1 VASIPT
7 HMLCGAAVGLW
18 FARTPQVGRALTI
31 GALCAA
37 LPDLDGVGYRLG
49 VPYEAML
56 GHRGLSHSLFFAA
69 ALATAGV
76 VLLPERWRGGLSRG
90 SLWLLVAITT
100 ASHGVLDA
108 ATSGGLGVAFIAPFD
123 GTRWFLPWRPI
134 RVSPM
139 SIRGF
144 VSARGV
150 AILMSEARWVWAPS
164 ALLAVT
170 ALLVR
175 RTALS
180 PLLSPAVRKSDGAPG

>member
-1 VASIPT
+1 
-7 HMLCGAAVGLW
+7 MLCGAAVGLW
-18 FARTPQVGRALTI
+18 FARSPQVARALTI
-31 GALCAA
+31 GAVCAA
-37 LPDLDGVGYRLG
+37 LPDLDGIGYRLG

-56 GHRGLSHSLFFAA
+56 GHRGLSHSLVFAA
-69 ALATAGV
+69 VLATAAITV
-76 VLLPERWRGGLSRG
+76 LPERWRGGMTRR
-90 SLWLLVAITT
+90 SLWLLIAITT

-108 ATSGGLGVAFIAPFD
+108 ATSGGLGVAFLAPFD

-139 SIRGF
+139 SVSGF
-144 VSARGV
+144 LSSRGV
-150 AILMSEARWVWAPS
+150 AILASEARWVWAPS

-180 PLLSPAVRKSDGAPG
+180 ALLSDPARKGWGAPG

>member
-1 VASIPT
+1 
-7 HMLCGAAVGLW
+7 MLCGAAIGLW
-18 FARTPQVGRALTI
+18 FARTPQVARALTV

-37 LPDLDGVGYRLG
+37 LPDLDGIGYRLG
-49 VPYEAML
+49 VTYNAML
-56 GHRGLSHSLFFAA
+56 GHRGLSHSLAFAA
-69 ALATAGV
+69 VLATAGV
-76 VLLPERWRGGLSRG
+76 ALLPEAWRGGLSRPG
-90 SLWLLVAITT
+90 LWFLIAITT

-108 ATSGGLGVAFIAPFD
+108 ATSGGLGVAFFAPFD

-144 VSARGV
+144 ISARGV
-150 AILMSEARWVWAPS
+150 AILASEARWVWVPS
-164 ALLAVT
+164 AVLAVT

-180 PLLSPAVRKSDGAPG
+180 ALLSHPARKGWGAPG

>member
-1 VASIPT
+1 
-7 HMLCGAAVGLW
+7 M
-18 FARTPQVGRALTI
+18 
-31 GALCAA
+31 CA
-37 LPDLDGVGYRLG
+37 DVR
-49 VPYEAML
+49 
-56 GHRGLSHSLFFAA
+56 GHRGVSHSLAFAA
-69 ALATAGV
+69 VLATAGV
-76 VLLPERWRGGLSRG
+76 ALLPEAWRGGLSRAG
-90 SLWLLVAITT
+90 LWFLIAITT

-108 ATSGGLGVAFIAPFD
+108 ATTGGLGVAFLAPFD

-144 VSARGV
+144 ISARGL
-150 AILMSEARWVWAPS
+150 AILASEARWVWAPS

-180 PLLSPAVRKSDGAPG
+180 TFLFPAARGSDSAPG